1 MRLKD
6 LLAYDDIVIQC
17 HDNPDADS
25 LASGFAVYRYL
36 TSMGKHP
43 ALVYGGVRH
52 IRKSNLVTMVKD
64 LEIPI
69 SHVERIDTPELLIT
83 VDCQYTGGNVEPFP
97 AKHVAVID
105 HHRVSTKLP
114 KLSEVQSNLGACATL
129 LWRLLKEENYDV
141 DNDRELA
148 TALYYGLYTDTNSF
162 TEIVHPLDKDLRD
175 DAKFDAS
182 LMTKYRNMNLSLEE
196 LGVAGS
202 ALLSSDYL
210 DEYRAAIV
218 KAGACDPN
226 VLGII
231 SDLVL
236 EVDAVDICVVFNEQP
251 DGIKLSVRSCI
262 REVKA
267 SELVEELCRGIG
279 SGGGHFFKAGGLI
292 QMELMKE
299 EYLRFCE
306 EHRYLPRMEPDYKG
320 QNEQPTQSGIK
331 AVLEKRMTDYLD
343 NTDMI
348 YAQECRMDE
357 AGLQRYLTKP
367 VPWGYVRATE
377 LAPEGTPITI
387 RSIRGDM
394 EIVVQEN
401 TILTIGS
408 NGAVYRCSEDEFQE
422 NYRYYEEWK
431 FYLGATEYRP
441 TVKKRK
447 SGRVNLLSR
456 YARVCIPKKSLP
468 VYARQLERKV
478 KLFFNDREDPYLLG
492 REGDYLVSS
501 TGQMEDAY
509 IMSRKQF
516 EENYILIEEYE
527 QRAVIFD
534 LDGTLL
540 DTLEDLKETVNAVLA
555 SRELPP
561 CTIEQVREYV
571 GNGIRNLLI
580 RAVPQGEE
588 HPEFEEML
596 SFFKEYY
603 GKHCMDHTEPYDN
616 IIHLLMELHA
626 RNVPVAIVSNKAD
639 FAVKEL
645 NRRFFADYVSVT
657 VGEQAGISRKPA
669 PDMVEQALKELGC
682 AKENAIYVGDSEVDL
697 VTAANAG
704 LPCVSVTWG
713 FRDRI
718 CLLEHGAE
726 TLIDRPLELLRFL

>member
-6 LLAYDDIVIQC
+6 LLAYDNIVIQC
-17 HDNPDADS
+17 HDNPDADT

-36 TSMGKHP
+36 TSMGKQP
-43 ALVYGGVRH
+43 ALIYGGVSH
-52 IRKSNLVTMVKD
+52 IRKSNLVMMVND
-64 LEIPI
+64 LGIPI
-69 SHVERIDTPELLIT
+69 THAERLDAPELLVT
-83 VDCQYTGGNVEPFP
+83 VDCQYTGGNVEQFP

-114 KLSEVQSNLGACATL
+114 KLSVVQTNLGACSTL
-129 LWRLLKEENYDV
+129 LWKLLKDENYDV
-141 DNDRELA
+141 DSDRELA

-175 DAKFDAS
+175 DAKFDPA

-196 LGVAGS
+196 LEVTGA
-202 ALLSSDYL
+202 ALLNSDYL
-210 DEYRAAIV
+210 DEFRAAIV

-236 EVDAVDICVVFNEQP
+236 EVDAVDICVVFNQQP

-279 SGGGHFFKAGGLI
+279 TGGGHFLKAGGLI

-306 EHRYLPRMEPDYKG
+306 ELRYMPRMELDYKG
-320 QNEQPTQSGIK
+320 QNEQPTPSGIK
-331 AVLEKRMTDYLD
+331 AVLEKRITDYLS

-348 YAQECRMDE
+348 YVQESRMDE
-357 AGLQRYLTKP
+357 TGLQRCLKKP
-367 VPWGYVRATE
+367 SPWGYVRATE
-377 LAPEGTPITI
+377 LAPAGTPITI

-394 EIVVQEN
+394 ELVVQEN
-401 TILTIGS
+401 TILTIGT
-408 NGAVYRCSEDEFQE
+408 NGAVYRCPEEEFKE
-422 NYRYYEEWK
+422 NYRFYEDWK

-441 TVKKRK
+441 TVKKSK

-456 YARVCIPKKSLP
+456 YARVCIPKKSHP

-478 KLFFNDREDPYLLG
+478 KLFFKDREDPYQLG
-492 REGDYLVSS
+492 REGDYLVSR

-509 IMSRKQF
+509 IMRKKQF
-516 EENYILIEEYE
+516 EENYILIEEFE

-540 DTLEDLKETVNAVLA
+540 NTLEDLKEAVNAALA
-555 SRELPP
+555 SRELPC
-561 CTIEQVREYV
+561 CTLEQVRQYV
-571 GNGIRNLLI
+571 GNGIRNLMR

-588 HPEFEEML
+588 NPEFEEL
-596 SFFKEYY
+596 LAFFREYY
-603 GKHCMDHTEPYDN
+603 REHCSDHTEPYEN
-616 IIHLLMELHA
+616 IMHLLMELKA
-626 RNVPVAIVSNKAD
+626 RKVPVAIVSNKVD

-645 NRRFFADYVSVT
+645 SRRFFSDYVAVA
-657 VGEQAGISRKPA
+657 VGEREGVLRKPA
-669 PDMVEQALKELGC
+669 PDMVELALKELGC
-682 AKENAIYVGDSEVDL
+682 TKENAIYVGDSDVDL
-697 VTAANAG
+697 ETAANAG
-704 LPCVSVTWG
+704 ITCVSVTWG
-713 FRDRI
+713 FRDRAF
-718 CLLEHGAE
+718 LLEHGAE

>member
-377 LAPEGTPITI
+377 LALEGTPITI

-394 EIVVQEN
+394 ELVVQEN

-468 VYARQLERKV
+468 VYAKQLERKV

>member
-17 HDNPDADS
+17 HDNPDADA

-36 TSMGKHP
+36 VSMGKHP
-43 ALVYGGVRH
+43 TLIYGGVRH
-52 IRKSNLVTMVKD
+52 IRKSNLVMMVND
-64 LEIPI
+64 LDIPI
-69 SHVERIDTPELLIT
+69 THVERLDMPELLVT
-83 VDCQYTGGNVEPFP
+83 VDCQYTGGNVERFP

-175 DAKFDAS
+175 DAKFDVS

-196 LGVAGS
+196 LEVTGA

-279 SGGGHFFKAGGLI
+279 SGGGHFLKAGGLI

-306 EHRYLPRMEPDYKG
+306 ELRYMPRMEPDYKG

-331 AVLEKRMTDYLD
+331 AVLEKRMKDYLD

-357 AGLQRYLTKP
+357 AGLKRYLKKP
-367 VPWGYVRATE
+367 APWGYVRATE
-377 LAPEGTPITI
+377 LAPAGTPITI

-394 EIVVQEN
+394 ELVVQEN

-408 NGAVYRCSEDEFQE
+408 NGAVYRCSEDVFQE
-422 NYRYYEEWK
+422 KYRYYEDWK

-441 TVKKRK
+441 TVKKSK

-456 YARVCIPKKSLP
+456 YAQVCIPKKSQP

-492 REGDYLVSS
+492 REGDYLVSR

-516 EENYILIEEYE
+516 EESYILIEDYE
-527 QRAVIFD
+527 QRAVVFD

-540 DTLEDLKETVNAVLA
+540 DTLEDLKEAVNAALA
-555 SRELPP
+555 SRKLPS
-561 CTIEQVREYV
+561 CTLEQVREYV

-596 SFFKEYY
+596 AYFREYY
-603 GKHCMDHTEPYDN
+603 REHCMDHTEPYDN
-616 IIHLLMELHA
+616 ITHLLMELHA
-626 RNVPVAIVSNKAD
+626 RNVPVAIVSNKVD

-645 NRRFFADYVSVT
+645 NRRFFADYVSVA

-669 PDMVEQALKELGC
+669 PDMVEKALRELGC
-682 AKENAIYVGDSEVDL
+682 TKENAIYVGDSDVDL
-697 VTAANAG
+697 ETAANAG
-704 LPCVSVTWG
+704 LPCISVTWG
-713 FRDRI
+713 FRDRNF
-718 CLLEHGAE
+718 LQEHGAG